1 MMASQTPFHC
11 HFPRALGTATLLV
24 LLATGTAHFG
34 AKAAEDPPPI
44 RNVLLIISDDLKA
57 STLNAYGDP
66 RCITPHLDALAARS
80 LVFDRAYCQGTWC
93 APSRLSMMHS
103 RYLGDRG
110 PTLGQHLIRSG
121 FYSARV
127 GKIFH
132 MRVPGDIIDGTDG
145 DDIPETWTER
155 FNCQGPEAHTPGL
168 YRLLNHN
175 IETRDPEGRQS
186 TRMPHRMFASV
197 EGDGDGSD
205 QPDWKAAAKTVE
217 LLRQRAGASDPFFIA
232 TGFVRPHYP
241 SVAPAKYFRLYPC
254 DEIPIPHVPDG
265 DLDDIPQLGRRGTTS
280 ENSGIASFPDNI
292 RKMWADYYATIT
304 FMDEQLG
311 KITAELDR
319 LDLWDSTL
327 VIFTS
332 DHGYHLGEHDFWE
345 KSRFHE
351 EVTRVPL
358 FIATPGLSPGR
369 SEALVELVDL
379 YPTICD
385 LAGVPIPETV
395 QGISLRPLLDD
406 PSSSVREAAFALDPR
421 TGHFL
426 RTSRYAYMLYNDDT
440 AELYDMQDDPGQFSN
455 LASRPDHAELEAR
468 LRHQIQQRIAAL
480 RGPSD

>member
-1 MMASQTPFHC
+1 MDAHSSRHR
-11 HFPRALGTATLLV
+11 HLRLALGTASLLV
-24 LLATGTAHFG
+24 LLARGT
-34 AKAAEDPPPI
+34 PPATAQDADIATPI

-57 STLNAYGDP
+57 STLKAYGDP
-66 RCITPHLDALAARS
+66 HCVTPHLDALAARS
-80 LVFDRAYCQGTWC
+80 LVFDRAYCQATWC
-93 APSRLSMMHS
+93 KPSRTSLMHS

-110 PTLGQHLIRSG
+110 PALGQHLIRSG

-145 DDIPETWTER
+145 DDVPDSWTER

-168 YRLLNHN
+168 YRLLNQN
-175 IETRDPEGRQS
+175 IETRTLDGRQS
-186 TRMPHRMFASV
+186 TAMPHRMFASV
-197 EGDGDGSD
+197 EADGDGSD
-205 QPDWKAAAKTVE
+205 QPDWKAAAKAAE
-217 LLRQRAGASDPFFIA
+217 LLQQRANATEPSFIA
-232 TGFVRPHYP
+232 IGFVRPHYP
-241 SVAPAKYFRLYPC
+241 SVAPADLFHLYPHT
-254 DEIPIPHVPDG
+254 EIAPPHVPAG
-265 DLDDIPQLGRRGTTS
+265 DLADVPPLGRRGSTS
-280 ENSGIASFPDNI
+280 QNTGIERFPDNI

-304 FMDEQLG
+304 FMDQQLG

-358 FIATPGLSPGR
+358 FIAAPGLSPGR
-369 SEALVELVDL
+369 SGALVELVDL

-385 LAGVPIPETV
+385 LAGVPIPDTA
-395 QGISLRPLLDD
+395 QGVSLRPLLDD

-421 TGHFL
+421 AGHLL
-426 RTSRYAYMLYNDDT
+426 RTSRYAYMLYPDDT
-440 AELYDMQDDPGQFSN
+440 AELYDMQDDPGQFTN

-468 LRHQIQQRIAAL
+468 LRRQIQQRIAAI